1 MKRRIIVSIIVI
13 LLIGLAV
20 FLLVKLANK
29 DKVNDG
35 KTNDIVNGIYG
46 NVDEEIK
53 SNWDDI
59 TISRL
64 DLNNMEVVTYNTGLK
79 SIDGIESIYIS
90 ETSDSFYSY
99 SFVCVKVNEDA
110 NQESIKND
118 IYNNMDMYKWKYVY
132 AKKLAV
138 VEAGEYI
145 FAVMGTMHEVD
156 SVVAGLKVY
165 AEDNKMTVGTVLE
178 KFEE

>member
-1 MKRRIIVSIIVI
+1 MKRRIIVSVIAI

-20 FLLVKLANK
+20 FLLVKLENK

-35 KTNDIVNGIYG
+35 NIVNGIYE
-46 NVDEEIK
+46 NVGEEIK

-99 SFVCVKVNEDA
+99 SFVCVKVKKDA
-110 NQESIKND
+110 NKESIKNN
-118 IYNNMDMYKWKYVY
+118 IYNNIDMYKWKYVY

-138 VEAGEYI
+138 VDAGEYI
-145 FAVMGTMHEVD
+145 FAVMGNMNEVEA
-156 SVVAGLKVY
+156 VVGGLKVY
-165 AEDNKMTVGTVLE
+165 AEENKMTVGEVME
-178 KFEE
+178 RFEE